1 MADQFTDFM
10 QVLKA
15 LDKESVDYIL
25 IGGVAVIFH
34 GMERLTRD
42 IDIFVKM
49 DPKNI
54 EKLRRALHSVF
65 RDPSIE
71 EITSKELHKYPV
83 IRYGT
88 PNGFY
93 IDIMVRIGED
103 IGYDDLEYEIIDY
116 QGIRIKIGT
125 PETLYNLKRDT
136 VRYKDKMDA
145 VFLEELIKARRSNH
159 TNQKESHK
167 KGK

>member
-1 MADQFTDFM
+1 
-10 QVLKA
+10 
-15 LDKESVDYIL
+15 
-25 IGGVAVIFH
+25 VAVIFH

-42 IDIFVKM
+42 IDIFIKM

-54 EKLRRALHSVF
+54 EKLRTALYSVF

-116 QGIRIKIGT
+116 QGVKIKIGT

-136 VRYKDKMDA
+136 VRHKDKMDA
-145 VFLEELIKARRSNH
+145 VFLEELIKATRSNH
-159 TNQKESHK
+159 TNQKESPK